1 MRTDGNIPLM
11 SGSVS
16 SAPRQNEMAVRPTAP
31 SARQATNVDE
41 LMSAQEQTPA
51 YRALYENG
59 LMCNQYRIR
68 RVDDLDIVKG
78 DTWSLTTSLAFKA
91 VSCNGCCC
99 CLIQFFVVNAGCV
112 RKGAHQDGKYLFFGP
127 GVHVHP
133 SPYVR
138 VDWSDIRLTEGAII
152 HGTKAIVTVTQG
164 FIGLAMDRGQP
175 ILLPPGLHQWDS
187 PTIEFVELIDLASS
201 LIRLGPYTLVTVD
214 EGYAAVTQDN
224 GEQKIL
230 EGGRSYMLTHRN
242 WKFEKFMT
250 KKLQTNDVGPIA
262 VTTGDR
268 VPLMAT
274 ANVNW
279 LIEDAKL
286 AARMAATTMSNSNSN
301 INNQTRRPGNEPA
314 GAGADE
320 FDITS
325 LRQDV
330 IRQVTSSLAAF
341 IGSVSYSDHG
351 GHAGMAARV
360 EGKRPEVQSGLAE
373 PDPEEKDGRKA
384 LFDQTRL
391 NNSVDH
397 ANEICQRYGVRI
409 LSINL
414 ISASPADRGLLDALS
429 QGAVATVAAQQ
440 TETNARGAANAMIVQ
455 AKAEAEAARIRAEG
469 DAQAEVIRAQ
479 GALDAAAKLQ
489 TSQVAVDLAKL
500 KTAGTCLKDS
510 KANSFFFGLQSAND
524 VPSGL
529 LGTAMM
535 AEASA
540 ARK

>member
-1 MRTDGNIPLM
+1 MPADSNLPLIS
-11 SGSVS
+11 SGSVA
-16 SAPRQNEMAVRPTAP
+16 SAPRQHEMAVRPTAP
-31 SARQATNVDE
+31 CARQAANVDE

-68 RVDDLDIVKG
+68 LVEDLDVVRG
-78 DTWSLTTSLAFKA
+78 DQYSITQSLAMKTA
-91 VSCNGCCC
+91 TCNGCCC
-99 CLIQFFVVNAGCV
+99 CLIQFFVVSQGCV
-112 RKGAHQDGKYLFFGP
+112 RKGTHQDGKYLFFGP

-138 VDWSDIRLTEGAII
+138 VDWGDNRLTEGAII
-152 HGTKAIVTVTQG
+152 HGTRAIITVTQG

-175 ILLPPGLHQWDS
+175 MLLPPGLHQWDS
-187 PTIEFVELIDLASS
+187 PTIEFLELIDLSSS

-286 AARMAATTMSNSNSN
+286 AARMAATTMTNPQPARGN
-301 INNQTRRPGNEPA
+301 RRENDGTLA
-314 GAGADE
+314 ADE

-360 EGKRPEVQSGLAE
+360 EGKRPEVQSALAE
-373 PDPEEKDGRKA
+373 PDPEEKDRKA
-384 LFDQTRL
+384 LFDPSRL

-397 ANEICQRYGVRI
+397 ANEICQRYGVKI

-440 TETNARGAANAMIVQ
+440 TETAARGAANAMLLQ

-469 DAQAEVIRAQ
+469 DAKAEVIRAE
-479 GALDAAAKLQ
+479 GSLDAAAKLQ
-489 TSQVAVDLAKL
+489 TSQVAVDLARM
-500 KTAGTCLKDS
+500 KTAGACLKDS
-510 KANSFFFGLQSAND
+510 KANTFFFGLQGASEIPA
-524 VPSGL
+524 GL

>member
-1 MRTDGNIPLM
+1 
-11 SGSVS
+11 
-16 SAPRQNEMAVRPTAP
+16 MAVMPTAP
-31 SARQATNVDE
+31 CARQAANVDE

-68 RVDDLDIVKG
+68 RVEDLDVVRG
-78 DTWSLTTSLAFKA
+78 DQYSITQSLAMKCA
-91 VSCNGCCC
+91 TCNGCCC
-99 CLIQFFVVNAGCV
+99 CLVQFFVVSQGCV
-112 RKGAHQDGKYLFFGP
+112 RKGTHQDGKYLFFGP

-138 VDWSDIRLTEGAII
+138 VDWGDNRLTEGAII
-152 HGTKAIVTVTQG
+152 HGTRAIITVTQG

-175 ILLPPGLHQWDS
+175 MLLPPGLHQWDS
-187 PTIEFVELIDLASS
+187 PTIEFMELIDLSSS
-201 LIRLGPYTLVTVD
+201 LIRMGPYTLVTVD

-286 AARMAATTMSNSNSN
+286 AARMAATTMSNPQPSRGN
-301 INNQTRRPGNEPA
+301 RRDADGTVA
-314 GAGADE
+314 ADE

-373 PDPEEKDGRKA
+373 PDPEEKERKA
-384 LFDQTRL
+384 LFDPTRL

-397 ANEICQRYGVRI
+397 ANEICQRYGVKI

-440 TETNARGAANAMIVQ
+440 TETAARGAANAMLLQ

-469 DAQAEVIRAQ
+469 DAKAEVIRAD
-479 GALDAAAKLQ
+479 GALEAAAKLQ
-489 TSQVAVDLAKL
+489 TSQVAVDLAKI
-500 KTAGTCLKDS
+500 KTAGSCLKDA
-510 KANSFFFGLQSAND
+510 KANSFFFGLQGAAD

-529 LGTAMM
+529 LGTAML